1 MQAALARLA
10 AEGAPIP
17 VRATRRLLL
26 RPFEDRDRAPFA
38 AINADPE
45 VAAWLPA
52 PLSPTE
58 SDRLMDQVIADARHR
73 GFGLFAVQEQA
84 TGDFL
89 GFVGLAV
96 PAWQA
101 HFTPVAEIAWRL
113 ARPAWGQGYAT
124 EAARDVLDWAFGT
137 LGLPAIWSWT
147 SVHNHRSWRVMER
160 LGMSPLGTFPHPRL
174 APGSL
179 LSEHVAYRLQRPGTA
194 RPVSAG

>member
-10 AEGAPIP
+10 VAGASLPI
-17 VRATRRLLL
+17 RHTRRLLL
-26 RPFEDRDRAPFA
+26 RPFEEADRAPFA

-45 VAAWLPA
+45 VAAWLPS
-52 PLSPTE
+52 PLSRAE
-58 SDRLMDQVIADARHR
+58 SDRLMDQVVADAGRN
-73 GFGLFAVQEQA
+73 GFGLFAVQQRT

-124 EAARDVLDWAFGT
+124 EAARETLDWAFGA
-137 LGLPAIWSWT
+137 LDLPAVWSWT

-160 LGMSPLGTFPHPRL
+160 LGMTRLGTFAHPRL
-174 APGSL
+174 AADSQ
-179 LSEHVAYRLQRPGTA
+179 LSKHIVYRLLRPSDTGPAT
-194 RPVSAG
+194 GC